1 MGEILI
7 YNLAPDRDA
16 KLKMLCRKM
25 YIGSR
30 SVEKSEYGHTLGHLL
45 GKVEDEAVRDG
56 EDFSD
61 EMLYIADLP
70 DGMLNIFL
78 NQLKRNKLIIPL
90 KAIQTETNIAFTS
103 YELYRE
109 LSAER
114 EAFARGVQYHNG

>member
-1 MGEILI
+1 MGEVLI

-30 SVEKSEYGHTLGHLL
+30 SVEKSEYGYSLGRLL
-45 GKVEDEAVRDG
+45 GLTEDEAVRDG
-56 EDFSD
+56 EDFSE
-61 EMLYIADLP
+61 EMLYISGLP

-78 NQLKRNKLIIPL
+78 DQLKRNKLIIPL
-90 KAIQTETNIAFTS
+90 KAIRTETNLSFTS
-103 YELYRE
+103 YELYHE

-114 EAFARGVQYHNG
+114 EAFARGVQFHS